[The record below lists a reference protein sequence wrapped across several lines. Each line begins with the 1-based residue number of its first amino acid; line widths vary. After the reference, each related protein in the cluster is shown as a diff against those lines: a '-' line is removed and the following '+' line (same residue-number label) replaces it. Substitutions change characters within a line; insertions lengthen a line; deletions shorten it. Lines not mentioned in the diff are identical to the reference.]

1 MAIWRLGPT
10 GRPVAG
16 FGHHGLAKVR
26 FGREAAVAFA
36 ATSVAGDI
44 FVTGYVNGRTGAA
57 KLLPDGKLDSSFGR
71 DGRFRGPVTKGP
83 TYGRW
88 IAGLVG
94 GGVVIGRTRELIP
107 GTLAGMVRLDR
118 RGHLVRGFG
127 HVKAAPTIVGRVLG
141 IFAHHGR
148 IVIVVA
154 RRYDKRG
161 GVELRGFR
169 ADGRPDLAYGR
180 RGLATGGISR
190 RHHFEALAAVQR
202 SDGRI
207 IVAGSAAFGERTM
220 VELMRFR

>member
-1 MAIWRLGPT
+1 MGIWRLGPT

-16 FGHHGLAKVR
+16 FGHHGLARVR

-94 GGVVIGRTRELIP
+94 GGVIIGRTRELIP
-107 GTLAGMVRLDR
+107 G
-118 RGHLVRGFG
+118 
-127 HVKAAPTIVGRVLG
+127 PWP
-141 IFAHHGR
+141 
-148 IVIVVA
+148 
-154 RRYDKRG
+154 
-161 GVELRGFR
+161 E
-169 ADGRPDLAYGR
+169 
-180 RGLATGGISR
+180 
-190 RHHFEALAAVQR
+190 
-202 SDGRI
+202 
-207 IVAGSAAFGERTM
+207 
-220 VELMRFR
+220 